1 MKRKASYFTS
11 YAHADSADV
20 ARFRAV
26 MEPVL
31 KASAHFEFGG
41 WTDHQILPGERW
53 RTEIDAALET
63 AAFGLLLVSP
73 AFLGS
78 EFITRNELPV
88 LLDKPM
94 VVPVALQKIAMDGSF
109 DLKGLE
115 DRQIFYDSR
124 QRAFDG
130 CGRMTGR
137 REFANEL
144 FSKIVR
150 LLNKHLV

>member
-1 MKRKASYFTS
+1 MKKKAAYFLS
-11 YAHADSADV
+11 YAHADSSDV
-20 ARFRAV
+20 ARFREV

-31 KASAHFEFGG
+31 KISAEYEFGG
-41 WTDHQILPGERW
+41 WTDHQILPGEHW

-73 AFLGS
+73 AFLASG
-78 EFITRNELPV
+78 FITRNELPA
-88 LLDKPM
+88 LLAKPM
-94 VVPVALQKIAMDGSF
+94 VVPVALQKIAKDGSF

-144 FSKIVR
+144 FQKIVA
-150 LLNKHLV
+150 LLKKNL